1 MRNNI
6 ELYKEGYSIE
16 EISSMNKLT
25 EEDIKNLIDS
35 VSYADMMLHKENLK
49 KRVIELNANG
59 LSANAISKTTAVS
72 LSIVKDFLS
81 EWPIDIGSYMWYT
94 IYKW

>member
-81 EWPIDIGSYMWYT
+81 E
-94 IYKW
+94 